1 MKVRFQADNDL
12 DERIITATKRLEP
25 AIDFQRASEIGL
37 QLGISDDKV
46 LALAAKDGRVL
57 VTHDRKTMPDHFER
71 FIANQASPGLIIISQ
86 TLSISKAASWLH
98 LIWSAS
104 EGEEYINSIY
114 SLP

>member
-25 AIDFQRASEIGL
+25 AIDFQRAPEIGL
-37 QLGISDDKV
+37 HLGVSDDQV

-71 FIANQASPGLIIISQ
+71 FIANNSSPGLIV
-86 TLSISKAASWLH
+86 ISKTLPVGKAAGWLH
-98 LIWSAS
+98 LIWGAS
-104 EGEEYINSIY
+104 EAKEYVNSIY

>member
-12 DERIITATKRLEP
+12 DERIITATRRLEP
-25 AIDFQRASEIGL
+25 AIEFQRATEIGL
-37 QLGISDDKV
+37 HFGVSDDQV

-71 FIANQASPGLIIISQ
+71 FITKQASPGLIIISQ
-86 TLSISKAASWLH
+86 TLSVGKAASWLH
-98 LIWSAS
+98 LIWGAS
-104 EGEEYINSIY
+104 EAEEYVNSIY